1 MMLILLDFAI
11 DITGTYF
18 NTYKAITPRITL
30 YQKAI
35 AMKNTLLLTML
46 FLLTVGVSLCAAAN
60 SDSQIGI
67 KIRMGGRFDNV
78 RKCVASQPGTKGGI
92 AADISLFAETPLS
105 EKASLHV
112 DLPVMRPILFA
123 LAFKM
128 LQFEP
133 SVSWR
138 FTNTNP
144 DTKNGFTYG
153 PMLGFSLHYGPDYTY
168 DAKPDTAKHAFFALG
183 PTIGGYAGYTFSR
196 SSGQPRFSLG
206 VSPYV
211 TPLFSVND
219 PDKRKGVVIGGLL
232 DAAFYFKRDK

>member
-1 MMLILLDFAI
+1 
-11 DITGTYF
+11 
-18 NTYKAITPRITL
+18 
-30 YQKAI
+30 
-35 AMKNTLLLTML
+35 MKNILLLTM
-46 FLLTVGVSLCAAAN
+46 FLLSTVGISLHAATN
-60 SDSQIGI
+60 SDKQIGI
-67 KIRMGGRFDNV
+67 KVRMGGRFDNV

-105 EKASLHV
+105 EKASLHI

-138 FTNTNP
+138 FTHLNSEA
-144 DTKNGFTYG
+144 KSGITYG

-168 DAKPDTAKHAFFALG
+168 DSKPDTAKHAFFALG
-183 PTIGGYAGYTFSR
+183 PTIGGFAGYTFSR
-196 SSGQPRFSLG
+196 SSEQPRFSLG

-219 PDKRKGVVIGGLL
+219 SDKRKGVVIGGLL
-232 DAAFYFKRDK
+232 DAAFYFNRKR

>member
-1 MMLILLDFAI
+1 MA
-11 DITGTYF
+11 T
-18 NTYKAITPRITL
+18 TL
-30 YQKAI
+30 SAE
-35 AMKNTLLLTML
+35 AL
-46 FLLTVGVSLCAAAN
+46 
-60 SDSQIGI
+60 SQYGI

-78 RKCVASQPGTKGGI
+78 RKCVASKPGTKGGI

-105 EKASLHV
+105 NNGSFHI

-138 FTNTNP
+138 FTNTSP
-144 DTKNGFTYG
+144 ETKNGFTYG
-153 PMLGFSLHYGPDYTY
+153 PMLGFSLHYGPDYTF

-183 PTIGGYAGYTFSR
+183 PTIGGFAGYTFNR
-196 SSGQPRFSLG
+196 SSGQPRISLG

-219 PDKRKGVVIGGLL
+219 PNKRKGVVIGGLL
-232 DAAFYFKRDK
+232 DAGFYFKRNQ

>member
-1 MMLILLDFAI
+1 MVGMVFAE
-11 DITGTYF
+11 TT
-18 NTYKAITPRITL
+18 
-30 YQKAI
+30 
-35 AMKNTLLLTML
+35 
-46 FLLTVGVSLCAAAN
+46 
-60 SDSQIGI
+60 SQYGI
-67 KIRMGGRFDNV
+67 KIRIGGRFDNV

-105 EKASLHV
+105 DKASLHI

-123 LAFKM
+123 FAFKM

-138 FTNTNP
+138 FTHKSG
-144 DTKNGFTYG
+144 DSKNSVTYG

-168 DAKPDTAKHAFFALG
+168 DAKPDTANHAFFALG
-183 PTIGGYAGYTFSR
+183 PTIGGFAGYTFNR
-196 SSGQPRFSLG
+196 ETGQPRFSLG

-232 DAAFYFKRDK
+232 DAAFYFKRKR